1 MSAGVSDPVAAAR
14 ERADAARA
22 RLIASATAT
31 QARLAPSRLAQDALD
46 GVTERATAAA
56 LRGARAARRRPLA
69 IAGVAAAI
77 GLFVARGWIGRR
89 RRRDTEADA
98 DETPPGAAGLDSDAT
113 WMKGSSK

>member
-1 MSAGVSDPVAAAR
+1 MSAGASDPVAAAR
-14 ERADAARA
+14 ARADAARA

-31 QARLAPSRLAQDALD
+31 QARLAPARLAQDALD

-77 GLFVARGWIGRR
+77 GLFAARGWFGRR
-89 RRRDTEADA
+89 SRGNEADP
-98 DETPPGAAGLDSDAT
+98 DETPSGAAGLDSDAT